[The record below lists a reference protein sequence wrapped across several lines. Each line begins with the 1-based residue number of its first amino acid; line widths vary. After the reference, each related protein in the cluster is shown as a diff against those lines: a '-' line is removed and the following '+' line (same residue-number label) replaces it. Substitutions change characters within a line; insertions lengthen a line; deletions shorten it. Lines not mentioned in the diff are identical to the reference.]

1 VAGIDRVGELLKIV
15 GRVLPMAL
23 EPLDIEGEFELNGNI
38 STVRGQIQVA
48 TAKGNVKSLKLIP
61 EKPETT
67 PAAISAIK
75 DADYLTFG
83 PGSWFSSVMPHFL
96 MKDQVDAIAGT
107 KAKKV
112 MIFNLQEDAIA
123 GEFAGNSAADHLNL
137 ILSHMPTLKIDIAVA
152 DRSVAKAGGALS
164 KLVTELGGELVL
176 GDFSHENGKNHHDI
190 EKLATT
196 FSHIFL

>member
-1 VAGIDRVGELLKIV
+1 
-15 GRVLPMAL
+15 
-23 EPLDIEGEFELNGNI
+23 
-38 STVRGQIQVA
+38 
-48 TAKGNVKSLKLIP
+48 
-61 EKPETT
+61 
-67 PAAISAIK
+67 
-75 DADYLTFG
+75 
-83 PGSWFSSVMPHFL
+83 